1 MDGTGSESAA
11 AAKAPL
17 AANGT
22 TGAAAL
28 VSPPGRP
35 MQQDIEP
42 HVEAWENFIALTKW
56 STIGIIVILAL
67 LALFLL

>member
-1 MDGTGSESAA
+1 MDGTHSGSGA
-11 AAKAPL
+11 AAKEAR

-22 TGAAAL
+22 SGAAAL
-28 VSPPGRP
+28 VAPPGRP
-35 MQQDIEP
+35 VQQDIEP

-56 STIGIIVILAL
+56 STIGIILILVL

>member
-1 MDGTGSESAA
+1 MDGTGSESTVAA
-11 AAKAPL
+11 EKSR

-22 TGAAAL
+22 TGAAAF
-28 VSPPGRP
+28 VAPPGRP
-35 MQQDIEP
+35 VRQKIEP

-56 STIGIIVILAL
+56 STIGITVILIL

>member
-1 MDGTGSESAA
+1 MDGTDPGSATAA
-11 AAKAPL
+11 NARL

-22 TGAAAL
+22 SAAAAL
-28 VSPPGRP
+28 GAPPARP
-35 MQQDIEP
+35 AQQDIEP

-56 STIGIIVILAL
+56 STIGIIVILVL